1 MTALGVVVTALL
13 LPALVVRELAR
24 IGAVGADARPRRLA
38 DAATTPLLIA
48 FVLIAA
54 LRLWQLS

>member
-24 IGAVGADARPRRLA
+24 IGAVAPDARPRRLA
-38 DAATTPLLIA
+38 DAASIPLLIA
-48 FVLIAA
+48 FVLIAG